1 MLLVTLG
8 LDFLFWTIVGS
19 THASLLAVAFGV
31 TLAISEFA
39 RRAYFLRGRPDMVWQ
54 FDLLRFG
61 SLLTA
66 FTLTAWLTKDAT
78 TERYVALFAGANAV
92 AIIMQI

>member
-1 MLLVTLG
+1 
-8 LDFLFWTIVGS
+8 
-19 THASLLAVAFGV
+19 
-31 TLAISEFA
+31 
-39 RRAYFLRGRPDMVWQ
+39 MVWQ